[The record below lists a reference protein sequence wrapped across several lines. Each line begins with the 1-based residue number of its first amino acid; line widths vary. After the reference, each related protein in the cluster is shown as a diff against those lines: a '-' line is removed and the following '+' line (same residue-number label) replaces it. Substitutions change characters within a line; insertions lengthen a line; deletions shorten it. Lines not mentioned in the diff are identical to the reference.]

1 MALPFPPLHAS
12 PVPIDRL
19 PPGIGVR
26 TRNHPNTRGVVTA
39 TTIGLDGTHRHHVSF
54 EDGDTEIYGFME
66 AFECL
71 RIAPLFGGCPA
82 WDAEESGVSADADWL
97 AGAFECP
104 HEYSRGGW
112 ACYPHEGRAAGLH
125 ILMIDGV
132 GRAWGVN
139 RARGTCHTVDL
150 HECRPFTMETLG
162 EAWEPPTTAA
172 APSRL
177 PKSFGK
183 RSGGIPF
190 NDRPCH
196 VCGMKVRDSDF
207 GVQCAG
213 AECPVH
219 IHKGHAHQATRVF
232 HRACIRRNAASAVG
246 PLGPVTLVPP
256 RHYGFHAYRC
266 TACCVHHMR
275 LAMGGAASPLD
286 AEIARFLGDAMVDEA
301 NGALVPATLAGYA
314 GTWYR
319 ILDFERMSGLQVLQR
334 SRTQVAPPPRT
345 AQVLLAWWEEVFLE
359 HNGHAAKATTLAR
372 VGTVI
377 AWVAKRWAVPNPM
390 FHPIVADTLKGIRK
404 RLGCE
409 VTRAFPMRV
418 RLLIRLLVYLQAQ
431 PPTFASL
438 VLQVGATLAIFGFLR
453 IGELLRL
460 RRKHVLFQPDEHFPH
475 LIIHLDWCKQDT
487 FQAGCDVI
495 IAAITAAGLNIKRL
509 FDNLTAAMDAHG
521 AVAPGALLFTRSV
534 GGDAHTAD
542 TFLHL
547 LRTTLSQMQAKGEP
561 LLANVMVQ
569 TDITNKSL
577 KRGGCCSATDV
588 LADSTSIAVH
598 GWVTRR
604 QVENIKSRDV
614 VATYSDV
621 EDAIRSL
628 QRRHRVT
635 FLMGSD
641 ATQGGHQAP
650 HKAGTGHMTG
660 C

>member
-1 MALPFPPLHAS
+1 
-12 PVPIDRL
+12 
-19 PPGIGVR
+19 
-26 TRNHPNTRGVVTA
+26 
-39 TTIGLDGTHRHHVSF
+39 
-54 EDGDTEIYGFME
+54 
-66 AFECL
+66 
-71 RIAPLFGGCPA
+71 
-82 WDAEESGVSADADWL
+82 
-97 AGAFECP
+97 
-104 HEYSRGGW
+104 
-112 ACYPHEGRAAGLH
+112 
-125 ILMIDGV
+125 
-132 GRAWGVN
+132 
-139 RARGTCHTVDL
+139 
-150 HECRPFTMETLG
+150 
-162 EAWEPPTTAA
+162 
-172 APSRL
+172 
-177 PKSFGK
+177 
-183 RSGGIPF
+183 
-190 NDRPCH
+190 
-196 VCGMKVRDSDF
+196 
-207 GVQCAG
+207 
-213 AECPVH
+213 
-219 IHKGHAHQATRVF
+219 
-232 HRACIRRNAASAVG
+232 
-246 PLGPVTLVPP
+246 
-256 RHYGFHAYRC
+256 
-266 TACCVHHMR
+266 
-275 LAMGGAASPLD
+275 
-286 AEIARFLGDAMVDEA
+286 
-301 NGALVPATLAGYA
+301 
-314 GTWYR
+314 
-319 ILDFERMSGLQVLQR
+319 
-334 SRTQVAPPPRT
+334 
-345 AQVLLAWWEEVFLE
+345 
-359 HNGHAAKATTLAR
+359 
-372 VGTVI
+372 
-377 AWVAKRWAVPNPM
+377 
-390 FHPIVADTLKGIRK
+390 
-404 RLGCE
+404 
-409 VTRAFPMRV
+409 MRV